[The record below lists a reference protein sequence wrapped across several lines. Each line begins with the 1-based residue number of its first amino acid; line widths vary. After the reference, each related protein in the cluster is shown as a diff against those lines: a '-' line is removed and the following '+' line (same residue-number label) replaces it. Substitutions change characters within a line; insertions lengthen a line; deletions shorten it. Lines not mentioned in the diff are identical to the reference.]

1 MINQLKDKIIDAKNN
16 LNGAEKLQNARNN
29 VKHILENL
37 EHLNNA
43 QKDAFNNMVDNENSR
58 DNLDIIIN
66 KAKEVDKA
74 MKHLIDEIAD
84 NLDIKHSV
92 NYSEA
97 SPDKNPL
104 TMNLLKS

>member
-1 MINQLKDKIIDAKNN
+1 
-16 LNGAEKLQNARNN
+16 
-29 VKHILENL
+29 
-37 EHLNNA
+37 
-43 QKDAFNNMVDNENSR
+43 MVDNENSR

-104 TMNLLKS
+104 TMNLLKAEDLINKGIGTNASLEEINKLIQDIKKQNMI

>member
-1 MINQLKDKIIDAKNN
+1 M
-16 LNGAEKLQNARNN
+16 
-29 VKHILENL
+29 ENL

-74 MKHLIDEIAD
+74 MKHLIDEIV
-84 NLDIKHSV
+84 II
-92 NYSEA
+92 
-97 SPDKNPL
+97 
-104 TMNLLKS
+104 

>member
-1 MINQLKDKIIDAKNN
+1 MI
-16 LNGAEKLQNARNN
+16 
-29 VKHILENL
+29 
-37 EHLNNA
+37 
-43 QKDAFNNMVDNENSR
+43 DNENSR

-66 KAKEVDKA
+66 KAKVDKA

-92 NYSEA
+92 NYS
-97 SPDKNPL
+97 PDKNPL

>member
-1 MINQLKDKIIDAKNN
+1 
-16 LNGAEKLQNARNN
+16 
-29 VKHILENL
+29 
-37 EHLNNA
+37 
-43 QKDAFNNMVDNENSR
+43 
-58 DNLDIIIN
+58 
-66 KAKEVDKA
+66 

-97 SPDKNPL
+97 SPIKNPL

>member
-43 QKDAFNNMVDNENSR
+43 QKMR
-58 DNLDIIIN
+58 
-66 KAKEVDKA
+66 
-74 MKHLIDEIAD
+74 
-84 NLDIKHSV
+84 
-92 NYSEA
+92 
-97 SPDKNPL
+97 L
-104 TMNLLKS
+104 TIW